1 MYMQLAALGRWI
13 SVVIT
18 LGLYFSGWTIAISY
32 FKDVNDV
39 NDETWVRIF
48 TIIWAIIHIVMLI
61 LWIVWSWA
69 VV

>member
-1 MYMQLAALGRWI
+1 MNIQLAALGRLI
-13 SVVIT
+13 SFFIA
-18 LGLYFSGWTIAISY
+18 LGLYYSGWIIAASY
-32 FKDVNDV
+32 FKGV

-48 TIIWAIIHIVMLI
+48 TIIWAIIHIVMLV

>member
-1 MYMQLAALGRWI
+1 MNMQLAALGRLI
-13 SVVIT
+13 SFFIA

-32 FKDVNDV
+32 FKDD

-48 TIIWAIIHIVMLI
+48 TIIWTIIHIAMLV
-61 LWIVWSWA
+61 LWMVWSWA

>member
-18 LGLYFSGWTIAISY
+18 LGLYFSGWTIAASY
-32 FKDVNDV
+32 FKGANE
-39 NDETWVRIF
+39 ETWVRIF

>member
-1 MYMQLAALGRWI
+1 MNIQLAALGRLI
-13 SVVIT
+13 SFFIA

-32 FKDVNDV
+32 FKDVKDV

>member
-1 MYMQLAALGRWI
+1 MKIQLAALGRLI
-13 SVVIT
+13 SFFIA
-18 LGLYFSGWTIAISY
+18 LGLYFSGWTIAASC
-32 FKDVNDV
+32 FKGANE
-39 NDETWVRIF
+39 ETWVRIF